1 MLPLSSITEI
11 VGKGVKVYTICHTIV
26 LFVAA
31 DVSENKDVIPRNDWI
46 CVAVN

>member
-11 VGKGVKVYTICHTIV
+11 VGKGVKVYTICDTIV

>member
-1 MLPLSSITEI
+1 MFPLSSITEI

-31 DVSENKDVIPRNDWI
+31 DVSENKDVIPRND
-46 CVAVN
+46 